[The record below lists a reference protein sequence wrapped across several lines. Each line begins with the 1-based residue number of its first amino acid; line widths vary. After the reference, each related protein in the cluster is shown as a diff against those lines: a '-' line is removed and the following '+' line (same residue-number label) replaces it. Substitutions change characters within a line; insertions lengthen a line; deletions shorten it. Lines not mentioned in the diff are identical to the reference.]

1 MGDAYF
7 NSFFRQV
14 ARDARQDLELSKW
27 ISRSTIGE
35 KIWRWPCTTLNCSWT
50 SRWAKWTRWSISS
63 SLLPWETVWIS
74 KLKLKNRKSLP
85 QLCSSI
91 LFFCPVPM
99 HSVDDFEYI
108 WSRVKSRKK
117 IRAIK
122 EEFDA
127 DAGAKMTVEGVLMK
141 IQQELEESKMKGIS
155 LLEKVVSTI
164 QLLDGSTGLPLDVL
178 VSDYVEMLKD
188 RAKSPGDSSRI
199 ETLDEPVY
207 LMNSP
212 KDVAVLQVF
221 NDKRPLSSTGNRLN
235 NWRFA
240 GQHPFCV

>member
-1 MGDAYF
+1 
-7 NSFFRQV
+7 
-14 ARDARQDLELSKW
+14 
-27 ISRSTIGE
+27 
-35 KIWRWPCTTLNCSWT
+35 
-50 SRWAKWTRWSISS
+50 
-63 SLLPWETVWIS
+63 
-74 KLKLKNRKSLP
+74 
-85 QLCSSI
+85 
-91 LFFCPVPM
+91 M

-122 EEFDA
+122 EEYDVA
-127 DAGAKMTVEGVLMK
+127 AGAKMTVEGVLMK

-155 LLEKVVSTI
+155 LLEKAVSTI

-235 NWRFA
+235 N
-240 GQHPFCV
+240 

>member
-1 MGDAYF
+1 
-7 NSFFRQV
+7 
-14 ARDARQDLELSKW
+14 
-27 ISRSTIGE
+27 
-35 KIWRWPCTTLNCSWT
+35 
-50 SRWAKWTRWSISS
+50 
-63 SLLPWETVWIS
+63 
-74 KLKLKNRKSLP
+74 
-85 QLCSSI
+85 
-91 LFFCPVPM
+91 M

-122 EEFDA
+122 EEYDVA
-127 DAGAKMTVEGVLMK
+127 AGAKMTVEGVLMK

-155 LLEKVVSTI
+155 LLEKAVSTI

>member
-1 MGDAYF
+1 
-7 NSFFRQV
+7 
-14 ARDARQDLELSKW
+14 
-27 ISRSTIGE
+27 
-35 KIWRWPCTTLNCSWT
+35 
-50 SRWAKWTRWSISS
+50 
-63 SLLPWETVWIS
+63 
-74 KLKLKNRKSLP
+74 
-85 QLCSSI
+85 
-91 LFFCPVPM
+91 
-99 HSVDDFEYI
+99 
-108 WSRVKSRKK
+108 
-117 IRAIK
+117 
-122 EEFDA
+122 
-127 DAGAKMTVEGVLMK
+127 MK

-155 LLEKVVSTI
+155 LLEKAVSTI

-235 NWRFA
+235 N
-240 GQHPFCV
+240 